1 MYLSK
6 VRVKGDELT
15 IILEDE
21 DIKSIHTENLGV
33 GGACSEGDGCKCYD
47 AGFEDGKEE
56 GYNAGLEDGEREGY
70 DAGLEDGKEEGYNVG
85 FEAGKD
91 EYYEAGFE
99 AGRKDR

>member
-47 AGFEDGKEE
+47 AG
-56 GYNAGLEDGEREGY
+56 
-70 DAGLEDGKEEGYNVG
+70 
-85 FEAGKD
+85 
-91 EYYEAGFE
+91 
-99 AGRKDR
+99 